1 MNKLK
6 SILFPLVFLCIG
18 LFLIPLNI
26 YGPSCSK
33 IPGDLG
39 DARFNNYILE
49 HNYKYFT
56 GQVDK
61 YWDAPFM
68 HPYQNVL
75 AFSDNLLGSAPI
87 YAAFRLLGVDRES
100 AFQYWLLTLFILNFI
115 CCYWVLQKW
124 SGNNIL
130 STTGAYIFSFSIL
143 LVGNI
148 YNVQTYPRFMVPL
161 VFYWC
166 WMYFNKKEINYF
178 LLVCLGIVFQF
189 FCGIYLGFLLLYAL
203 LFLFVSYI
211 IVYKDLTLFTQFK
224 SKVILRNHFLIVLLA
239 SILFYPLIK
248 PYISISQHAGVPSF
262 EEVKQYI
269 PTLRSYFFTDK
280 APVFWNALSEHAVP
294 VIKNWWCHFLFIG
307 ALPWLG
313 ILAVPILLL
322 SKKQDSHLKKFVFFL
337 LLSLFLSFI
346 FCLNIN
352 GFTLYQLIYKLP
364 GFSAMRSMNR
374 IINIEIMFFI
384 LLFVFVFNELSKQN
398 PFLKWILICFPV
410 FAVLDNAIFADK
422 ILSYNKKES
431 QDRIHAVRNEIQSK
445 LQKDTRAI
453 AYLADTIG
461 NPVHFHLDVMLAC
474 QELNISCVNAYT
486 GHNPGQYNDFF
497 ANANEESLKSWCT
510 FNNIKPESILQIH
523 PGSANSNQKIFP
535 RTVHVNF
542 IAFGNKFVSMD
553 EVKADTLVANR
564 NAAYEWEGFEM
575 IYLSSDTVVLKNFK
589 SKFVQIDRQK
599 SKYLLANVDSIQH
612 ASKLILIKQNDETYG
627 FKTLTGEFVCADQDL
642 KGKLVANRNYIGDWE
657 KFKIIE
663 IQK

>member
-6 SILFPLVFLCIG
+6 SILFPFFFLCLG
-18 LFLIPLNI
+18 LFLVPLNI

-49 HNYKYFT
+49 HNYKFFT

-68 HPYQNVL
+68 YPYKNVL

-87 YAAFRLLGVDRES
+87 YAAFRMSGADRES
-100 AFQYWLLTLFILNFI
+100 AFQYWLLTLFVLNFI
-115 CCYWVLQKW
+115 CCYWPLIKW
-124 SGNNIL
+124 SGNQIL

-148 YNVQTYPRFMVPL
+148 YNVQTYPRFVVPL
-161 VFYWC
+161 VFYWS
-166 WMYFNKKEINYF
+166 WIYFNQKEIKYF

-203 LFLFVSYI
+203 LFLFTSYL
-211 IVYKDLTLFTQFK
+211 IVYKDLSFFTQLK
-224 SKVILRNHFLIVLLA
+224 DKLILRNHLLIVLLT
-239 SILFYPLIK
+239 SILFFPFIL

-269 PTLRSYFFTDK
+269 PTIRSYFFTDK
-280 APVFWNALSEHAVP
+280 APVFWSALSEHAVP

-313 ILAVPILLL
+313 ILAIPFVLFNRNTESP
-322 SKKQDSHLKKFVFFL
+322 SKKFILFL

-384 LLFVFVFNELSKQN
+384 LIFVFVFYELSKQHA
-398 PFLKWILICFPV
+398 FIKWILIFFPV
-410 FAVLDNAIFADK
+410 FAILDNAIHADK
-422 ILSYNKKES
+422 ILSYDKKES
-431 QDRIHAVRNEIQSK
+431 QDRILAIRNVIQTNY
-445 LQKDTRAI
+445 QNETGAI
-453 AYLADTIG
+453 AYLPDTIG
-461 NPVHFHLDVMLAC
+461 NPVYFHIDVMLAC
-474 QELNISCVNAYT
+474 QELNIACVNAYT

-497 ANANEESLKSWCT
+497 AQSNIESLTSWCE
-510 FNNIKPESILQIH
+510 FNQIKSESILQIH
-523 PGSANSNQKIFP
+523 PQAANSNQKIFP
-535 RTVHVNF
+535 RTVHVNL

-553 EVKADTLVANR
+553 EVKADTILANR
-564 NAAYEWEGFEM
+564 NAAYEWERFELS
-575 IYLSSDTVVLKNFK
+575 YLSTDTVVLKNFK
-589 SKFVQIDRQK
+589 SKFINIDLEK
-599 SKYLLANVDSIQH
+599 SKYLLANVDSIDQ
-612 ASKLILIKQNDETYG
+612 ASKLTLIKQDDGTYG
-627 FKTLTGEFVCADQDL
+627 LKTQTGEYVCADQDF
-642 KGKLVANRNYIGDWE
+642 KGKLIGNRSYIGDWE

-663 IQK
+663 IKK